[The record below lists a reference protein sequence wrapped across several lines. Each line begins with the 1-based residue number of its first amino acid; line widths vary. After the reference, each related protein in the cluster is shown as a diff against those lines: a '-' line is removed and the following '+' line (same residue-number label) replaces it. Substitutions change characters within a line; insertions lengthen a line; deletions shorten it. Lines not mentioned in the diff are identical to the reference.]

1 MGINLSIDILK
12 QNIFCAINNAN
23 LPIGVVSLVMKD
35 ITMELQN
42 VYNKTL
48 EQEAQELNKQIEKDK
63 KDDDGDG
70 QQEKDSESKIDNY
83 QE

>member
-63 KDDDGDG
+63 KDDDG
-70 QQEKDSESKIDNY
+70 QQKKDSESKIDNY